1 MSVNSYLLPS
11 NMTIGNIGRCHAQL
25 FALLDDRA
33 SINVDLAEL
42 KQIDTSGIQMLL
54 LFVSKAD
61 LKNIS
66 ISWVNSNQLLEGVLA
81 KLGFENSLIFH

>member
-11 NMTIGNIGRCHAQL
+11 NMTIGNIGRCHTQL
-25 FALLDDRA
+25 FALLDGRE
-33 SINVDLAEL
+33 SINVDLAQL

-66 ISWVNSNQLLEGVLA
+66 IRWVNSNQLLESVLA
-81 KLGFENSLIFH
+81 KLGFENRLIFH